1 MVNAPDDDNGVEGCK
16 TLVLK
21 YSHVKKLV
29 VFMMYTVRKVR
40 NLAKMKDKFE
50 S

>member
-1 MVNAPDDDNGVEGCK
+1 MDDENIIEGCK
-16 TLVLK
+16 LLILK
-21 YSHVKKLV
+21 YSHIKKLV

-40 NLAKMKDKFE
+40 NLAKLKDKFE

>member
-1 MVNAPDDDNGVEGCK
+1 MDDETIVEGCK
-16 TLVLK
+16 VLILK
-21 YSHVKKLV
+21 YSHIKKLV

-40 NLAKMKDKFE
+40 NLAKLKDKFD